1 MSDNSILCYCATV
14 KRRLQSEILT
24 QALDQLIRYNEMLQV
39 RLEGG
44 RYVPEPE
51 APERQA
57 KLLSIHDCAG
67 RSPAEIETLGEQ
79 IIKSLAGE
87 ICCERDASIRVA
99 ILDLDQN
106 FNKLLLLS
114 HRSIADQRGL
124 VLMLEDL
131 YRIYEQL
138 SNGYEVALRPVRKT
152 YLEFIKEASITRKPE
167 FDGFFI
173 DSPSTEVLNQTVT
186 SGAIHRTESGRPK
199 PAAFS
204 IFLDKKLRRRLFS
217 WWLAEFELTPADAL
231 AGALLRS
238 LAKADK
244 KDAVSIYIKSDYRFA
259 DESLRRTVGALT
271 RTYILPRDFAEECG
285 LSSDIKKLRGILH
298 DVPSRSLPRIEPLPA
313 QQLSEDSNTDLRLRL
328 NLEYLTDEPWLGGD
342 EWLPEG
348 FVVTEKSRLMG
359 SYSIEVIP
367 FLLRDTIEVFVGYQE
382 TPGAKAQAEKLA
394 ADLIPELEG
403 ILNYCEG
410 YIEAKEFWVKEFG
423 KAAAQTKIQVESA
436 GHKVTG
442 SGRAS
447 SACGIEKSILDRALL
462 NFEGADES
470 QILLAAYSVLVS
482 RLNEREDLI
491 LLCALDKDGVNTVF
505 PLRLNPTWTS
515 SFKLLVEQLKDRLR
529 QAGALGRYAFD
540 IFNEEQLKTGRPS
553 PVMDAGYIFKQTSA
567 KARIE
572 RPAIHPSF
580 NQDPDL
586 ALEIFESD
594 GAFDIRFVYE
604 KSRFD
609 SETIDQFGVYLNVIL
624 NAAAADTNAKLGE
637 IEFERDRNVYDK
649 VNSLAEDAFNF

>member
-1 MSDNSILCYCATV
+1 
-14 KRRLQSEILT
+14 
-24 QALDQLIRYNEMLQV
+24 
-39 RLEGG
+39 
-44 RYVPEPE
+44 
-51 APERQA
+51 
-57 KLLSIHDCAG
+57 
-67 RSPAEIETLGEQ
+67 
-79 IIKSLAGE
+79 
-87 ICCERDASIRVA
+87 
-99 ILDLDQN
+99 
-106 FNKLLLLS
+106 
-114 HRSIADQRGL
+114 
-124 VLMLEDL
+124 MLEDL

-152 YLEFIKEASITRKPE
+152 YLEFIKDAPITMKTE
-167 FDGFFI
+167 FEGRFI
-173 DSPSTEVLNQTVT
+173 DSQSTEALNQTVT
-186 SGAIHRTESGRPK
+186 SGANQRTESGRPK

-204 IFLDKKLRRRLFS
+204 IFLDKKLRQRLFS
-217 WWLAEFELTPADAL
+217 WRLAEFGLATADAL

-238 LAKADK
+238 LAKAGK

-271 RTYILPRDFAEECG
+271 RTYILPRDFAEERG

-298 DVPSRSLPRIEPLPA
+298 DIPLRSLSQNGLLPA
-313 QQLSEDSNTDLRLRL
+313 PQLSEDSNTDLRLRL

-359 SYSIEVIP
+359 SYAIEVIP

-382 TPGAKAQAEKLA
+382 TPEAKAQADQLA
-394 ADLIPELEG
+394 ADLTPELEG

-410 YIEAKEFWVKEFG
+410 YVEAKEFWVKEFG

-436 GHKVTG
+436 SHKVTD

-447 SACGIEKSILDRALL
+447 SACGIQKPILDRALL
-462 NFEGADES
+462 NFEEADES
-470 QILLAAYSVLVS
+470 QLLLAAYSVLVS

-491 LLCALDKDGVNTVF
+491 LLCALDKDGVNAVF

-515 SFKLLVEQLKDRLR
+515 SFKLFVEQVKDRLQ

-540 IFNEEQLKTGRPS
+540 IFNEEQLNTGRPS
-553 PVMDAGYIFKQTSA
+553 PVMDAGYIIKQTSA
-567 KARIE
+567 KAGVE
-572 RPAIHPSF
+572 RPAIHPSLS
-580 NQDPDL
+580 QDPDL
-586 ALEIFESD
+586 VLEIFECD
-594 GAFDIRFVYE
+594 GVFDIRYVYE

-609 SETIDQFGVYLNVIL
+609 RETIDQFGVYLNVIL
-624 NAAAADTNAKLGE
+624 NAAAADANAKLGE

-649 VNSLAEDAFNF
+649 VSSLAEDAFNF